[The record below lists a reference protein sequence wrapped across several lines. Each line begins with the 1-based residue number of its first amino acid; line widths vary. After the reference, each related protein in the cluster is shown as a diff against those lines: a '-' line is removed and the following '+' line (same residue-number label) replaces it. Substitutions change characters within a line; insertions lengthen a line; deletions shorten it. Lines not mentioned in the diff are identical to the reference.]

1 MVDVTSRLRLV
12 VDSSGVDRAGRD
24 ITQLGRRAGEAQA
37 QTARLQQALAG
48 LGAAIGGGALFGR
61 ALDAFNVQAQAVARV
76 EQAIRSTGGA
86 AGFTARELQRV
97 ASELQTVTLFGD
109 EEILAKVTGQL
120 LTFTNITGDQFL
132 KAQEAVISLAT
143 AMDKDLLSAAVQV
156 GKALNDPV
164 RGAAALAE
172 SGIQFTTQQRELI
185 ASLVE
190 SGQLIEAQNILFN
203 ELFTQFG
210 NQAQNAATVGTAAF
224 TQLSNVVGD
233 VLEVIGGDLATGLNP
248 VVAGL
253 RDFLSVAENAR
264 AVASAV
270 EGIGGLIV
278 AALAAPLVTTAAS
291 AIAAAFTALISPIGL
306 AAAAVAGLVVF
317 RDDIAQWA
325 FGARDAGAV
334 AQAAF
339 EVLVPIVG
347 RLSDQIGS
355 FVSDTLKAL
364 GVWSAEV
371 AKALGVA
378 FPAGQANP
386 AVSWGKATVDV
397 LSGVVNF
404 INDVFLDT
412 LFYVPRA
419 IQGLADGLSRGSLP
433 ESIRKQLRAVSEEL
447 KRANLVFRPEDLL
460 PGFSPNFD
468 IAAGI
473 RKTFDDIAKRS
484 REIVAERDVV
494 VEGTTR
500 AASTSAKA
508 LESVASATSQA
519 TDETE
524 KLTQALEDQRDA
536 LSARLEG
543 IGSGLLAPAEQA
555 LRNLQGGNGDLVL
568 TVAEAALNGIST
580 SSIERAI
587 GLPLEEAGRRYG
599 EQVTDAAREAAQVT
613 ITAGDLFLDS
623 VLSAGEGF
631 LDQFL
636 RTGRLNVGS
645 LVGDIRQSL
654 GGAVSDSL
662 RSQLG
667 SLLGEDFSANFSK
680 GFNNAFDFSTL
691 GDGQRN
697 ASGFGSIGEGAG
709 SLAAFAG
716 SARAGFDL
724 SRALGIGSPSNR
736 AGKIG
741 GGVGG
746 ATGTAIGTFFGGEQG
761 GQIGGAIG
769 AFIGNALGSLFGR
782 RSNEGA
788 GVDIARSGAAI
799 AVSGSRATDETR
811 DLVLDAAS
819 RVREGQDLL
828 RQLGATLDTTVRGL
842 VIGTRDTSQF
852 RIGGGSRNE
861 VLRSQTVGDAQELT
875 SAALREVLRDAR
887 FDSVPLQDLSRVLL
901 DSSAGFEDIIST
913 LGSVAQLLPDANKGL
928 TDFEVAVRDLNRQF
942 DELVL
947 NTDSANV
954 QAGLNAA
961 RAAAIAGLRDD
972 FDKQVR
978 DALQRIESPELAEFA
993 SLLEQ
998 QANRLRDAAAV
1009 GGDAAAAGALN
1020 AAELQQFF
1028 QAQLNAQGNL
1038 ADLVQ
1043 TFEQFTAAAREAGRA
1058 TMGLQE
1064 AFSEAV
1070 GTLRSDFNDSIQES
1084 IRGLLTGPLDELEAL
1099 LQQQDQ
1105 RRRDAE
1111 ALGADLAQVA
1121 RLTNLELSDFFQS
1134 LSEDAIGEVQ
1144 DFLGLFSEAAD
1155 SVARNLDLSRQD
1167 LRSQADQFGAFAT
1180 QFADLS
1186 TDFAERFQ
1194 AATPAQSLDILR
1206 GRASDLA
1213 ASVAA
1218 GNASAAQALPQVL
1231 QQLVDAARDQ
1241 FGNTQGFQDALA
1253 FARGLLR
1260 DAGTSA
1266 LQVQSDAERQ
1276 IAALDANNDILS
1288 DIRDILQSGQAF
1300 NALLGSAASGAIASP
1315 DQLLA
1320 LIQQGGGLTP
1330 NAANDVGAQLSA
1342 TGLIAQSLSPVLTPL
1357 SASVVQLNTRIGE
1370 LPPLMRLQIDAIT
1383 RSADQITAA
1392 IDRLDDRLERIERLE
1407 QRQAVAL
1414 EAA

>member
-24 ITQLGRRAGEAQA
+24 ITQLGRRAGAAQA

-61 ALDAFNVQAQAVARV
+61 ALEAFNAQAQAVARV

-109 EEILAKVTGQL
+109 EEILSKVTGQL
-120 LTFTNITGDQFL
+120 LTFTNITGEQFL

-224 TQLSNVVGD
+224 TQLGNVVGD
-233 VLEVIGGDLATGLNP
+233 VLEVVGGDLAAGLSP

-278 AALAAPLVTTAAS
+278 AALAAPLVTTAAG

-325 FGARDAGAV
+325 FGVRDAGAV

-339 EVLVPIVG
+339 EVLGPIVG
-347 RLSDQIGS
+347 RLADQIGS
-355 FVSDTLKAL
+355 FVSDTLQAL
-364 GVWSAEV
+364 GVWSVEV
-371 AKALGVA
+371 AKSLGVA
-378 FPAGQANP
+378 FPEGQANP
-386 AVSWGKATVDV
+386 AFSWSKTTIDV
-397 LSGVVNF
+397 LSAVVNF
-404 INDVFLDT
+404 ISDVFLDKL
-412 LFYVPRA
+412 LFVPRA

-433 ESIRKQLRAVSEEL
+433 EGIRKQLRAVSEEL
-447 KRANLVFRPEDLL
+447 KRANIVFRAEDLL
-460 PGFSPNFD
+460 PGFFPNND
-468 IAAGI
+468 VAAGI

-484 REIVAERDVV
+484 REIAAD
-494 VEGTTR
+494 R
-500 AASTSAKA
+500 AASTSAKV
-508 LESVASATSQA
+508 LQGVAVATSKA

-536 LSARLEG
+536 LASRLEG
-543 IGSGLLAPAEQA
+543 IGSGLLTPAEQA
-555 LRNLQGGNGDLVL
+555 LRNLQGGQGDLVL

-599 EQVTDAAREAAQVT
+599 EQVIDAAGEAAQAT

-645 LVGDIRQSL
+645 LFGDVRQSL

-667 SLLGEDFSANFSK
+667 SLLGKDFSANFSK
-680 GFNNAFDFSTL
+680 GFNNAFDFSKL

-788 GVDIARSGAAI
+788 GVDIARSGAAG

-811 DLVLDAAS
+811 SLVLDAAQ
-819 RVREGQDLL
+819 RIAQGQDLL

-887 FDSVPLQDLSRVLL
+887 FDSGPLQDLSRVLL

-947 NTDSANV
+947 NADSANV

-972 FDKQVR
+972 FDAQVR

-993 SLLEQ
+993 SLLEL

-1028 QAQLNAQGNL
+1028 QAQLNAQDNL

-1043 TFEQFTAAAREAGRA
+1043 TFEEFTAAAREAGRA

-1064 AFSEAV
+1064 AFNEAV

-1084 IRGLLTGPLDELEAL
+1084 IRGLLTGPVDELEAL

-1121 RLTNLELSDFFQS
+1121 RLTNLELSDFFRS

-1144 DFLGLFSEAAD
+1144 DFLGLFGEAAD

-1167 LRSQADQFGAFAT
+1167 LRSQADQFGAFAA
-1180 QFADLS
+1180 QFSDLS
-1186 TDFAERFQ
+1186 ADFVQRFQ

-1213 ASVAA
+1213 ASLAA

-1231 QQLVDAARDQ
+1231 QQLVDTARDQ

-1253 FARGLLR
+1253 FAQGLLG
-1260 DAGTSA
+1260 DAGAAA

-1276 IAALDANNDILS
+1276 IAALDANNVILS

-1300 NALLGSAASGAIASP
+1300 NAILGSAASGAIASP

-1320 LIQQGGGLTP
+1320 LIQQGAGLTP
-1330 NAANDVGAQLSA
+1330 SPANDVGAQLSA
-1342 TGLIAQSLSPVLTPL
+1342 TGLITQSLSPVLTPL
-1357 SASVVQLNTRIGE
+1357 SASVTQLNTRIGE